1 MAPGSLG
8 TVDQSGLYTPPHPR
22 PGQYVDLVTATTAG
36 TPTCPPATV
45 RAAVHHGASLPGAPK
60 KPAISP
66 DGSTVT
72 WTAPSDGGSAIEEYV
87 VTVDHDPSNPAGT
100 ETVLGTVPGTS
111 TSLTIPADRV
121 AQIEADHARVRVT
134 AVNSR
139 GQGPASALSHPAPS
153 TNLLPF
159 VAPAKGTA
167 NGGTLHVTPHMVN
180 VGESDATNV
189 RYQLSYP
196 EALSSPTKP
205 STCTVDTAQR
215 LLTCDMTDIA
225 AGHQTITPLI
235 SFTVGRLTPGT
246 GYPLTMTRLS
256 ASPYPSDPNN
266 GTMTLLCTADTS
278 GEVTCA

>member
-139 GQGPASALSHPAPS
+139 GQGPASALSH
-153 TNLLPF
+153 
-159 VAPAKGTA
+159 
-167 NGGTLHVTPHMVN
+167 
-180 VGESDATNV
+180 
-189 RYQLSYP
+189 
-196 EALSSPTKP
+196 
-205 STCTVDTAQR
+205 
-215 LLTCDMTDIA
+215 
-225 AGHQTITPLI
+225 
-235 SFTVGRLTPGT
+235 
-246 GYPLTMTRLS
+246 
-256 ASPYPSDPNN
+256 
-266 GTMTLLCTADTS
+266 
-278 GEVTCA
+278 